1 MLFKESA
8 LLLLFL
14 ISTWDI
20 QFPDLSSYITALGC
34 QPGKLRIHKV
44 RGAESLGRAAKG
56 NGNSS
61 ACSEEPQLEKPH
73 GSTLLPC
80 LRTSS
85 TAATSSS
92 FRNWLSFAILSP
104 FSRKFSVACSTE
116 AAKTWAF
123 LERPRFLLEGPLLL
137 VLTSVVT

>member
-56 NGNSS
+56 NGNGS
-61 ACSEEPQLEKPH
+61 ACSEEPQPEKPRDPH
-73 GSTLLPC
+73 SYLACEHLPQLPPAPPSGTGSPLQFC
-80 LRTSS
+80 L
-85 TAATSSS
+85 
-92 FRNWLSFAILSP
+92 LSP
-104 FSRKFSVACSTE
+104 GNS
-116 AAKTWAF
+116 
-123 LERPRFLLEGPLLL
+123 LLL
-137 VLTSVVT
+137 VPLKQPRHGPF